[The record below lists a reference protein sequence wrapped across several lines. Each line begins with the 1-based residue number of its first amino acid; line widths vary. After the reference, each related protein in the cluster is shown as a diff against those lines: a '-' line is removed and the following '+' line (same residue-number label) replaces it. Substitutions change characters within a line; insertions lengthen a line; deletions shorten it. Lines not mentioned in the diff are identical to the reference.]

1 MLDAG
6 DHDLGGFDEG
16 GGGVAFFEMQLA
28 DGVGG
33 DDGGD
38 GLLADAEDDAGEEAV
53 DGDVGDDAD
62 ELVAAADLLTLG
74 AAGFGGLVGLEGA
87 GGDAVV
93 AARGLDGGEGA
104 AEDPLLDGGIADAEE
119 AGGFAWGEEIGLR

>member
-1 MLDAG
+1 
-6 DHDLGGFDEG
+6 
-16 GGGVAFFEMQLA
+16 MQLA

-33 DDGGD
+33 DDGGY
-38 GLLADAEDDAGEEAV
+38 GLLADAKADAGEEAV
-53 DGDVGDDAD
+53 DGDVGDNSD

-93 AARGLDGGEGA
+93 AAGGLDGGEGA
-104 AEDPLLDGGIADAEE
+104 AEDPLLDGRVADAEE
-119 AGGFAWGEEIGLR
+119 AGGFAWSEEIGRR